1 MEEPNS
7 CPNCNEKIK
16 EGWIT
21 NSLFSKNETEFINFM
36 MGKSAGGYCNKC
48 GKELKKESQI
58 KLKSRIDKLE
68 QYLKKNI
75 KNIPILTTHTPFGWE
90 YESYGIVTG
99 QSVTGTGFVS
109 EFKSDFSDFFGGQS
123 GSFNKKLSSGEV
135 LCFRQLR
142 AKALKK
148 NANAIIATDI
158 DYGEAGASKGMLMVC
173 AAGTAVNVKNTDVF
187 GSKKNIIEEIQS
199 ASKELESVARFRDF
213 LSY

>member
-16 EGWIT
+16 DGWIS
-21 NSLFSKNETEFINFM
+21 NSLLEKNETEFINFM
-36 MGKSAGGYCNKC
+36 LAKSSEGYCNKC
-48 GKELKKESQI
+48 GKELKKEAQI
-58 KLKSRIDKLE
+58 KLKSRVDKLE

-75 KNIPILTTHTPFGWE
+75 KEIPILTTHTPFGWE
-90 YESYGIVTG
+90 YEACGIVTG

-109 EFKSDFSDFFGGQS
+109 EFTSDFTDFFGGQS

-173 AAGTAVNVKNTDVF
+173 AAGTAVNVTNTDVF
-187 GSKKNIIEEIQS
+187 GSKKKTIEEIQK
-199 ASKELESVARFRDF
+199 ASKELEEIAKYRDH